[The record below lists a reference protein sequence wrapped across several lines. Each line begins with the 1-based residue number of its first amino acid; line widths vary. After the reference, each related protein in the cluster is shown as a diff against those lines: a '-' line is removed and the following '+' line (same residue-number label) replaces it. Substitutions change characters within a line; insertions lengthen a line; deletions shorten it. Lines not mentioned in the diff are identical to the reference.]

1 MPRNIFLD
9 NPPLCPHMG
18 FFINPLMLTL
28 NGVVESK
35 NRHLVETAHTLLFH
49 HKVPQRFLGDAI
61 LGACYLINRMPS
73 SVLHDQISHSIL
85 FPNQPLYC
93 LPPCV
98 FGCVCFVHI
107 LTPKQDKLST
117 KATWCVF
124 LNYSRLQREYR
135 CYSPD
140 THRYFITADV
150 TFFENSSMFPTTTL
164 PILMSYLYPFLIL
177 SRISHLYL

>member
-1 MPRNIFLD
+1 MSSHGILHQSSYAYTPQ
-9 NPPLCPHMG
+9 H
-18 FFINPLMLTL
+18 

-35 NRHLVETAHTLLFH
+35 NRHLVETAYTLLFH
-49 HKVPQRFLGDAI
+49 HKVPQRFWGDAI
-61 LGACYLINRMPS
+61 LGTCYLINRMPS

-98 FGCVCFVHI
+98 FGCVYFVHI

-164 PILMSYLYPFLIL
+164 PILMSYLYP
-177 SRISHLYL
+177 S